1 MLAPAVPAVA
11 CSLLAAGQELN
22 GDAAPAAHQLLQELR
37 AHTEQPSI
45 TKNDLISL
53 WSESFATVIQ
63 LPGPMHISA
72 VVTSR
77 SCSDRSSSDSSR
89 VSAAGV
95 HRVLFGRGERYN
107 YRSLQTMPE
116 WQPATAALST
126 AAALSIAA
134 ASAQSTSSKLVP
146 FDTCTGCC
154 MTCRRTND
162 SAVGVRIALH
172 LLSDRALEPL
182 GDFDFIG
189 PGQRERSRGVLLH
202 VLLIPHCHQGRLG
215 R

>member
-22 GDAAPAAHQLLQELR
+22 EDAAPAAHQLSQELR

-45 TKNDLISL
+45 TKKDLISL

-72 VVTSR
+72 VVTS
-77 SCSDRSSSDSSR
+77 RSSSDSSR

-134 ASAQSTSSKLVP
+134 ASAQSTSSKSVP

-154 MTCRRTND
+154 MICRRTND
-162 SAVGVRIALH
+162 SAVGGA
-172 LLSDRALEPL
+172 DCTAPAW
-182 GDFDFIG
+182 
-189 PGQRERSRGVLLH
+189 
-202 VLLIPHCHQGRLG
+202 
-215 R
+215 